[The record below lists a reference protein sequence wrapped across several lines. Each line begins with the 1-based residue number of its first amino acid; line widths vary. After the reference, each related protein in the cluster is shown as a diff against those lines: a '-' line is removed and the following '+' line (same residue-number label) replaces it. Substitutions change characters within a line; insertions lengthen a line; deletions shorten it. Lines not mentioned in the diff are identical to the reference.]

1 MNTPT
6 KIVLGTVLLA
16 ILLSI
21 VLVAQYALA
30 A

>member
-21 VLVAQYALA
+21 VIVAQYALA